1 MRSVFELTSDELLV
15 VADMESPSDPCC
27 KSLLTKLSQDAIF
40 AVKDYLPNPAS
51 SIHNDFN
58 SGDLMRQSEVKA
70 ICVKCV
76 ASLASLAV
84 AQSQLKTVKL
94 ILKPLHLRYS

>member
-1 MRSVFELTSDELLV
+1 
-15 VADMESPSDPCC
+15 MESPSDPCC

-40 AVKDYLPNPAS
+40 AVEDDLPNPAS

-70 ICVKCV
+70 ICVKRV